1 MSCTGGDRDG
11 EFALDCSDRNRRHL
25 AGSPTDEGTN
35 LKEELGARRPP
46 RLSRVDKTE
55 RAPKRDN
62 E

>member
-35 LKEELGARRPP
+35 LKEDLGARRPP
-46 RLSRVDKTE
+46 RFVACMIND
-55 RAPKRDN
+55 RASP
-62 E
+62 